1 MKFKKRLVGL
11 MLATAL
17 TTFTF
22 ALTSCKDEEE
32 SSSSTPQSSTES
44 VKFEQT
50 GEYYCGISDGE
61 YTLTITD
68 AGCTLVMGSETLTG
82 TYAYDGKDVSIVFS
96 DGSLATAT
104 VKNTVLTFKK
114 GNLTYTF
121 YEKIEHTVKYET
133 NGGTAIADTKIVN
146 GKVLAEPT
154 APTKEGYWFIGW
166 YTDEDC
172 KKSSLYDFDEQVM
185 GNTKLYA
192 RFVQK
197 VTQTEFKVN
206 FVVDG
211 QSAFDEMTTR
221 GGSLYMPELPTPTKE
236 GATFVGWWAS
246 SYDDETKLTYKYE
259 EQKLGQNTTLYAVWA
274 SDAPSVSVTPNGVS
288 WDAMAGDTYKV
299 VIKNAQ
305 GNNIAQTTT
314 PDTSYEF
321 DFSEWAE
328 GDYTV
333 EVSVTGKTDKATAY
347 YKNKALDRV
356 TYFNVTSE
364 RELVFNEIEN
374 ATKYVITVTCG
385 DSGHVHTQVESTTP
399 VFDFADC
406 AMQETGITFT
416 VQAKADGYVD
426 SPAQSYTFEARLAE
440 VTGLNIDE
448 STEIASWNA
457 VENADYYVVEIIDD
471 GVSLGTTQTTA
482 TTVSLRGKTGNLEVK
497 VYPVSRYYNSSA
509 VQTDTFVNTRLAV
522 PAQPVLDGHALVWA
536 EVEGA
541 TGYKVKV
548 GTEEYTVTTNRL
560 ELTDEHFTNNE
571 AVLSVQAI
579 CADNTKASL
588 YSDSLTV
595 RSDNKMDANTLAYS
609 KGEISWGAVL
619 GASQYGVR
627 INEGEEKI
635 VKDALKTTIAFA
647 QAGINK
653 VEIRC
658 YNAEGTASDWV
669 VKTVQVYAI
678 EFQAGGGVEVATLY
692 KAEGDL
698 VTLDSTTYQ
707 GYDFMGWYASA
718 NGYENNGVKYADSF
732 EQGEGNLTLYA
743 GWKSKNYVVELQVGD
758 NGQFATGVEP
768 EVDVL
773 YNKPYSLPV
782 PTSKDEARIF
792 AGWYTEANGQG
803 LQYADMNGSPVSPSN
818 PNGVWTDADNR
829 ELYAHW
835 YTILSFKEVG
845 TGANKGYAVS
855 KNDEGI
861 GYVEHL
867 RIPAT
872 YKGLTVTTIEGAAFA
887 GCTNLK
893 TISIPDT
900 IENIFISTDDKADT
914 GSAFDGCSSLQK
926 LIMYKVDEASVYDTY
941 YETDE
946 AGALIY
952 KNPVTQKKEFKFL
965 PSTYTGT
972 YQIPDGVEV
981 IPTASFKNARIT
993 KIVIPASV
1001 TQIDSSAFA
1010 NCKSLS
1016 DLEFLAQVDNKDE
1029 KDLTIANGVF
1039 KGCTALID
1047 ITLPAR
1053 VVNLNFDIFS
1063 DKVQSINIT
1072 GNAAPTAKTVYYDI
1086 DGVLCLGDTLVY
1098 MPKGRAD
1105 AYRIPNGINKIGS
1118 DAFASCTKITRVDI
1132 SAWVEVIEK
1141 NAFLGC
1147 TQIRFLNFL
1156 ATEETQNGLI
1166 IEDSAFFS
1174 CKSLTEVILPA
1185 NLTSIGQYAFG
1196 NTTNL
1201 KKVTLNSRE
1210 SAVYSAGAFAD
1221 KAGVYAV
1228 TNVVIGENV
1237 KELDIAA
1244 VFGTTYLK
1252 TVEVSKDNPYIA
1264 SYGNALYTADYEK
1277 IIFFPAS
1284 IKSAYTLHENTKII
1298 SENVFKG
1305 KFLTEITIPAGVHT
1319 IAKSAFEACHA
1330 LTKISWL
1337 PATEGDEV
1345 ALTIG
1350 DRAFYNVANLATL
1363 EVPARVV
1370 SIGISAFANNNF
1382 ETVMFVDGDL
1392 ELAIGANAFENSAS
1406 IKTISLPTRLR
1417 TIGEYA
1423 FNTAF
1428 KNSVSAYESYEG
1440 VNLIIPEGVTAIGD
1454 YAFKSNVLL
1463 KTVSLPSTLVKMG
1476 AYTDD
1481 TLTSVHIFEGCS
1493 SLSAI
1498 TLENNTAFA
1507 VKDGVL
1513 YNADYT
1519 QLYLSPI
1526 KNTGT
1531 NGVVDIPKTVTKIWD
1546 NAFKLNANIKQVTF
1560 SEGIEGTLTFGTDVF
1575 RQCTQLTSVELPV
1588 GLTEIP
1594 TMLFYDCDSL
1604 VTVTIPY
1611 TVGMIKN
1618 RAFEDCKSLL
1628 EVVFQP
1634 TPASEEPVN
1643 LVLED
1648 GAKASSSSNTVNAIF
1663 KGCNSLTTVQLPE
1676 RTTVIGKYALYD
1688 LEFEEYTIPST
1699 VTSIGSYAFYNC
1711 DKLEKVTFAEGCQV
1725 TEIAESTFYSCDVL
1739 HTINLPASVTKIN
1752 ANAFENC
1759 KALDKVNFAEGLLEI
1774 ADNAFK
1780 GLSVTT
1786 MSFPA
1791 SLKQIG
1797 ASAFEDCAS
1806 LMSISFATG
1815 SVLESIGNNAFKN
1828 CKLLGATVVI
1838 PASTQSIGESAFA
1851 SCSNLKTVTF
1861 ENTNNKL
1868 SNIGKNAF
1876 AYTALESFT
1885 FPDSSAT
1892 ITLGD
1897 SIVADC
1903 TLGSIHISASVTDIK
1918 GGNVFG
1924 AKAIGTITVAKDSE
1938 SFSIMAG
1945 QKILLNKAEDGIKF
1959 TWGKLEGVLT
1969 FTEGFEYIDANVF
1982 KGQTLITALVL
1993 PTSLKRIGDSA
2004 FEGCTGL
2011 QSVDFGKAQG
2021 ADHMLGTIGAKAFYG
2036 CSALESVALPKDL
2049 TELGESAF
2057 ENCGA
2062 LKSISINARLTTIR
2076 KNAFKNTTNSANL
2089 EEGEFATIELAYGL
2103 TNIGESMFESVTKVN
2118 AIVIPTTVANI
2129 ALKAFYKMTALATVS
2144 FDENTEDANVSVL
2157 ESIGNQAFEQTT
2169 SLTAIDLPNSVTTL
2183 GTELFVKSGLTRIGL
2198 PEGIQTIPAYMF
2210 NNCKGFTGEF
2220 TIPDSVKAIG
2230 NDAFSNCTNITG
2242 FVFPASLETI
2252 AYNGFYGCSS
2262 LEEIVLPENLK
2273 TLGNSAFA
2281 GCSSVETL
2289 KFAPDG
2295 KECKL
2300 TVIPDGAFAD
2310 CESITSIVIPKS
2322 VKSIGEEEGGS
2333 FSGVSALTSLVFES
2347 ADEGV
2352 APDLVILS
2360 SAFDGAMANVT
2371 TLDFGNRIKEINE
2384 YAFSGN
2390 KKLTALEIPASV
2402 TKLGG
2407 NAFYNW
2413 TALTKLTFGGSALK
2427 TVESRVFNKCT
2438 KLNEVIMREGT
2449 TVIASEMFFACTATG
2464 FKFKRLDNANSTPVE
2479 GLPTT
2484 LTSLPANAFATAV
2497 SSSKPSTALKI
2508 TKLDLSNVKSIG
2520 KMALM
2525 KCTTLTSVTWGT
2537 KLETIGESAF
2547 EGCTGIT
2554 GALDLSASAKSI
2566 GKNAFKSSK
2575 ITSVKLGTNFTSSS
2589 TGYQF
2594 AGCTSLTSATL
2605 PNNLTKIDTYM
2616 FQGCTALTT
2625 VEIPA
2630 SVTTI
2635 ATYAFSGCT
2644 KLNNLGT
2651 NNLSNVTSLG
2661 GYAFKDCKA
2670 ITSID
2675 LSALTDSLGA
2685 SAFQNCTKLTSVTF
2699 NDSLGSIQ
2707 SNAFNGC
2714 TVLTGVTLPANITF
2728 LGEKAFSATGL
2739 TSIVIPRLLTNFMAT
2754 TSTSSTSALA
2764 GQFYNCKSLENV
2776 TFLGDVTKFG
2786 KEVFYGCTSLK
2797 SIDLPDSVQMIGN
2810 SMFYN
2815 CSSLTYFEFPAD
2827 LQEMGTNVF
2836 NGCTNLANISI
2847 SSNNEYFKVVQGGLY
2862 AKQDIGSGSSLIP
2875 EGFLVMLPLS
2885 GIDESTKV
2893 LTLPEGCTGIQR
2905 DLFKNCDFIEE
2916 VIIPSTMT
2924 EIGDNAF
2931 AYFTGLKK
2939 VTIPT
2944 TVTYIGMTAFGYCT
2958 SLETVIFEDDVNAA
2972 ELYCYNRCFEGCTA
2986 IESVVLPSRMKTI
2999 GSSMFSASAK
3009 YLTGLKSV
3017 TIAEGTEVIEA
3028 SAFKGTGLTSIQ
3040 FPSTLKTIDDN
3051 AFQGAPLTTLTI
3063 PTNVTTIGDSAF
3075 ATFSSTKTHP
3085 MMTSIVIPTTVT
3097 SWGTSVFQGCVE
3109 LTNVTI
3115 ADGVKTIPS
3124 YMFADCTKLT
3134 QIDLKEVTSLGS
3146 YAFQNTGLTSVV
3158 IPEGVENLSAG
3169 AGKYSTNWG
3178 TFKGCTALTSV
3189 TLPTSLKSLGG
3200 QVFSGCTA
3208 LTEIKIVG
3216 EEYDAEVGSVL
3227 PSSLSEIGPKAFEN
3241 TAVTKITIQNP
3252 DVLLYQAF
3260 DTAKKL
3266 ESVTLPDDMKYLGYK
3281 TFYDCEALT
3290 SIELPDSLVAFNNP
3304 SVTSSGYQF
3313 AESGITEIVIPEGI
3327 ESLPANA
3334 FYNCKSLT
3342 SVTLPES
3349 LKTVDG
3355 GSVFYGCK
3363 AITSIVIP
3371 KGVIFTGTYNF
3382 SGWTKTQT
3390 IYFYDSESF
3399 VSGNY
3404 KKYWLGGSA
3413 TCVYDYVP
3421 PVVDEE

>member
-11 MLATAL
+11 MLTTAL
-17 TTFTF
+17 STFTF
-22 ALTSCKDEEE
+22 ALASCNKDKDD
-32 SSSSTPQSSTES
+32 SSSSSVPQSSTET

-61 YTLTITD
+61 YTLTITES
-68 AGCTLVMGSETLTG
+68 GCTLVMGSETLTG

-114 GNLTYTF
+114 GNSTYTF
-121 YEKIEHTVKYET
+121 YEKIEHTVTYVT
-133 NGGTAIADTKIVN
+133 NGGSEVASTKVVN

-166 YTDEDC
+166 YTEEDC
-172 KKSSLYDFDEQVM
+172 KKSSLYDFDKQVM
-185 GNTKLYA
+185 GNTNLYA

-211 QSAFDEMTTR
+211 ESAFEELTTR
-221 GGSLYMPELPTPTKE
+221 AGSLYMPELPTPTKE

-288 WDAMAGDTYKV
+288 WDAMGGDTYKV
-299 VIKNAQ
+299 VIKNAN

-356 TYFNVTSE
+356 TYFTITDQ

-374 ATKYVITVTCG
+374 ATKYLITVTCG
-385 DSGHVHTQVESTTP
+385 DDNHVHTQVESTTP

-406 AMQETGITFT
+406 AMQEEGITFT
-416 VQAKADGYVD
+416 VQAVAEGYVA
-426 SPAQSYTFEARLAE
+426 SPAQSYSFEARLAE

-448 STEIASWNA
+448 TTEIASWNA
-457 VENADYYVVEIIDD
+457 VENADYYIVEIIDD
-471 GVSLGTTQTTA
+471 GVSLGKVQTTA

-509 VQTDTFVNTRLAV
+509 VQADTFVNTRLAV
-522 PAQPVLDGHALVWA
+522 PAQPVLEGHALVWA

-548 GTEEYTVTTNRL
+548 GTQEYTVTTNRL
-560 ELTDEHFTNNE
+560 DLTDEHFTNNE
-571 AVLSVQAI
+571 GVFSIQAI
-579 CADNTKASL
+579 CADDTKASL

-595 RSDNKMDANTLAYS
+595 RSDNKMDATTLAYS

-619 GASQYGVR
+619 GAAKYGVR
-627 INEGEEKI
+627 INEGTE
-635 VKDALKTTIAFA
+635 VFVTDALKASIAFT
-647 QAGINK
+647 QAGSNK
-653 VEIRC
+653 IEIRC
-658 YNAEGTASDWV
+658 YNSDSQPSEWV
-669 VKTVQVYAI
+669 AKTVDVYKI
-678 EFQAGGGVEVATLY
+678 EFETSGGVEVDALY

-698 VTLDSTTYQ
+698 VTLGETTYQ
-707 GYDFMGWYASA
+707 GYTFMGWYASA
-718 NGYENNGVKYADSF
+718 NGFENNGVKYEASF
-732 EQGEGNLTLYA
+732 EQGEGDLKLYA
-743 GWKSKNYVVELQVGD
+743 GWQSKNYVVELQLGD
-758 NGQFATGVEP
+758 NGELATGVDP

-782 PTSKDEARIF
+782 PSSKDQTKIF

-803 LQYADMNGSPVSPSN
+803 LQYADMSGNTVSSSN
-818 PNGVWTDADNR
+818 PNGVWTDADNK

-845 TGANKGYAVS
+845 TGANRGYAVS

-867 RIPAT
+867 RIPAM
-872 YKGLTVTTIEGAAFA
+872 YNGLTVTTIEGSAFA

-900 IENIFISTDDKADT
+900 IQNIFISTDDQADT
-914 GSAFDGCSSLQK
+914 GSAFDGCTSLQK
-926 LIMYKVDEASVYDTY
+926 LMMYKVDETSVYDTY

-946 AGALIY
+946 SGALIY

-965 PSTYTGT
+965 PSTYTGV

-1016 DLEFLAQVDNKDE
+1016 ELEFLAQVDNADE

-1063 DKVQSINIT
+1063 EKVQNVNIT

-1086 DGVLCLGDTLVY
+1086 DGVLCLDDTLVY
-1098 MPKGRAD
+1098 MPRGRAN
-1105 AYRIPNGINKIGS
+1105 AYTIPNRINKIGS
-1118 DAFASCTKITRVDI
+1118 DAFANCTKITRVDI

-1147 TQIRFLNFL
+1147 TQIRNLNFL
-1156 ATEETQNGLI
+1156 ATEDTQNGLV
-1166 IEDSAFFS
+1166 IEESAFFS
-1174 CKSLTEVILPA
+1174 CKSLTEVTLPA
-1185 NLTSIGQYAFG
+1185 NLTSIAQYAFG

-1201 KKVTLNSRE
+1201 TKVTLNSRE
-1210 SAVYSAGAFAD
+1210 EAVYSAGAFAD
-1221 KAGVYAV
+1221 KSGVYSV

-1237 KELDIAA
+1237 EELDIAA
-1244 VFGTTYLK
+1244 VFGTNKLK

-1264 SYGNALYTADYEK
+1264 SYNNALYTANYEK
-1277 IIFFPAS
+1277 IIFFPSS
-1284 IKSAYTLHENTKII
+1284 IKSAYILHEDTKII
-1298 SENVFKG
+1298 TENVFKG
-1305 KFLTEITIPAGVHT
+1305 KYLTEITIPAGVHT

-1330 LTKISWL
+1330 LTKINWL
-1337 PATEGDEV
+1337 PAGENEQEV

-1350 DRAFYNVANLATL
+1350 DRAFYNVVNLYTL
-1363 EVPARVV
+1363 EVPARVT
-1370 SIGISAFANNNF
+1370 SIGVSAFADNNF
-1382 ETVMFVDGDL
+1382 ETVTFVDGEL

-1406 IKTISLPTRLR
+1406 IETISLPTRLR

-1428 KNSVSAYESYEG
+1428 KNSVSAYESYTG
-1440 VNLIIPEGVTAIGD
+1440 LNLVIPEGVTTIGD
-1454 YAFKSNVLL
+1454 YAFKGNLLL

-1476 AYTDD
+1476 AYTDEA
-1481 TLTSVHIFEGCS
+1481 LTSVRIFEGCS
-1493 SLSAI
+1493 ALSSI
-1498 TLENNTAFA
+1498 TLENSTAFA

-1546 NAFKLNANIKQVTF
+1546 NAFKLNANITQVTF
-1560 SEGIEGTLTFGTDVF
+1560 SQGIEGELTFGTDVF
-1575 RQCTQLTSVELPV
+1575 RQCAKLESVELPV

-1634 TPASEEPVN
+1634 TPANEEPVN

-1648 GAKASSSSNTVNAIF
+1648 GGKASSSSNTVNAIF
-1663 KGCNSLTTVQLPE
+1663 KGCDKLTTVQLPE
-1676 RTTVIGKYALYD
+1676 RTTVIGQYALYG
-1688 LEFEEYTIPST
+1688 LEFTEYTIPST

-1711 DKLEKVTFAEGCQV
+1711 DKLETVTFADGCKV
-1725 TEIAESTFYSCDVL
+1725 TEIAASTFYSCDVL
-1739 HTINLPASVTKIN
+1739 NTINLPTSVTKIN
-1752 ANAFENC
+1752 ANAFEGC
-1759 KALDKVNFAEGLLEI
+1759 KALDKVNLSEGLVEI

-1780 GLSVTT
+1780 GLSVTAMT
-1786 MSFPA
+1786 FPA
-1791 SLKQIG
+1791 SLQKIG
-1797 ASAFEDCAS
+1797 ASAFEGCAN
-1806 LMSISFATG
+1806 LMSISFAEE
-1815 SVLESIGNNAFKN
+1815 SKLDSIGNNAFKD
-1828 CKLLGATVVI
+1828 CKLLGETVVI
-1838 PASTQSIGESAFA
+1838 PASTQAIGESAFQ

-1868 SNIGKNAF
+1868 ASIGKNAF
-1876 AYTALESFT
+1876 AYTALTNFV
-1885 FPDSSAT
+1885 FPNSSAT
-1892 ITLGD
+1892 IALGD
-1897 SIVADC
+1897 GIVADC
-1903 TLGSIHISASVTDIK
+1903 TLESIYISASVADIK

-1924 AKAIGTITVAKDSE
+1924 AKSIGTITVPENDGH
-1938 SFSIMAG
+1938 FSIMEG
-1945 QKILLNKAEDGIKF
+1945 QKILLNKEGTGIKF
-1959 TWGKLEGVLT
+1959 TWGKLEGAIT
-1969 FTEGFEYIDANVF
+1969 FNEGLEYIDANVF
-1982 KGQTLITALVL
+1982 KGQTLITSLTL
-1993 PTSLKRIGDSA
+1993 PTSLKKIGANA

-2011 QSVDFGKAQG
+2011 KSIDFGKVEG
-2021 ADHMLGTIGAKAFYG
+2021 ADHALATIEAKAFYG
-2036 CSALESVALPKDL
+2036 CSALESVELPKDL
-2049 TELGESAF
+2049 KELGESAF

-2062 LKSISINARLTTIR
+2062 LKAISINASLSTIGKNTF
-2076 KNAFKNTTNSANL
+2076 KNATVNANL
-2089 EEGEFATIELAYGL
+2089 ADDEYATITLAYGL
-2103 TNIGESMFESVTKVN
+2103 TKIGESMFEGVTQVN
-2118 AIVIPTTVANI
+2118 TIVIPTTVQSI
-2129 ALKAFYKMTALATVS
+2129 ALKAFYKMTGLATVS
-2144 FDENTEDANVSVL
+2144 FDENTEDANAPVL

-2183 GTELFVKSGLTRIGL
+2183 GTKLFVRSGLTRVGF

-2210 NNCKGFTGEF
+2210 NNCKGFTGAF
-2220 TIPDSVKAIG
+2220 TIPDTVTKVA
-2230 NDAFSNCTNITG
+2230 NDAFSNCTNITS
-2242 FVFPASLETI
+2242 FVFPANLKTI
-2252 AYNGFYGCSS
+2252 DYNGFYGCSS
-2262 LEEIVLPENLK
+2262 LEEIVLPENL
-2273 TLGNSAFA
+2273 TSLGNSAFA
-2281 GCSSVETL
+2281 GCSSAEIL

-2310 CESITSIVIPKS
+2310 CESITSLVIPKS
-2322 VKSIGEEEGGS
+2322 VTSIGEEEGGA
-2333 FSGVSALTSLVFES
+2333 FSGLSALTSLVFES
-2347 ADEGV
+2347 AEEGV
-2352 APDLVILS
+2352 TPNLVLLS
-2360 SAFDGAMANVT
+2360 SSFNGSMANVT
-2371 TLDFGNRIKEINE
+2371 TLEFGNRIKEIHE
-2384 YAFSGN
+2384 YALDSN
-2390 KKLTALEIPASV
+2390 KKLTTLEIPASV

-2407 NAFYNW
+2407 NAFMSW
-2413 TALTKLTFGGSALK
+2413 TALTKVTFGGSALK
-2427 TVESRVFNKCT
+2427 TVESNVFNKCT
-2438 KLNEVIMREGT
+2438 KLNDVTIREGT
-2449 TVIASEMFFACTATG
+2449 TVIGQQMFYGCTATG
-2464 FKFKRLDNANSTPVE
+2464 FKIS
-2479 GLPTT
+2479 LPTT
-2484 LTSLPANAFATAV
+2484 LTALPNNAFLTATSASV
-2497 SSSKPSTALKI
+2497 KMTSV
-2508 TKLDLSNVKSIG
+2508 DLSNVKTIG
-2520 KMALM
+2520 NKAFY
-2525 KCTTLTSVTWGT
+2525 KCTTLSSATWGS

-2547 EGCTGIT
+2547 EGCTALT
-2554 GALDLSASAKSI
+2554 GALDLSASVKSI
-2566 GKNAFKSSK
+2566 GLKAFSGSK
-2575 ITSVKLGTNFTSSS
+2575 ITSVKLGTNFTSS

-2594 AGCTSLTSATL
+2594 AGCASLTSATL

-2616 FQGCTALTT
+2616 FQSCTALTK

-2635 ATYAFSGCT
+2635 GANAFYGCT
-2644 KLNNLGT
+2644 KLANLGT
-2651 NNLSNVTSLG
+2651 NNLSNITSLG
-2661 GYAFKDCKA
+2661 ASSFYNCKA
-2670 ITSID
+2670 LTSVD
-2675 LSALTDSLGA
+2675 LSELTDSLNG
-2685 SAFQNCTKLTSVTF
+2685 STFYGCTGLTSVTF
-2699 NDSLGSIQ
+2699 NDALGSIQ
-2707 SNAFNGC
+2707 SSAFNGC
-2714 TVLTGVTLPANITF
+2714 SALTSVTLPANLTF
-2728 LGEKAFSATGL
+2728 LGEKAFTATGL
-2739 TSIVIPRLLTNFMAT
+2739 TSIVIPRLLTNFMGT
-2754 TSTSSTSALA
+2754 TSTSSTSAIA
-2764 GQFYNCKSLENV
+2764 GQFYNCKSLETV
-2776 TFLGDVTKFG
+2776 TFLGEVTKFG
-2786 KEVFYGCTSLK
+2786 KEVFYGCTALK

-2810 SMFYN
+2810 NMFQN

-2827 LQEMGTNVF
+2827 LQVMGTGVF
-2836 NGCTNLANISI
+2836 TGCTKLSNISI
-2847 SSNNEYFKVVQGGLY
+2847 SSSNEYFKVVQGGLY
-2862 AKQDIGSGSSLIP
+2862 AKQDIGSGTNLIP

-2893 LTLPEGCTGIQR
+2893 LTLPEGCTGIQNE
-2905 DLFKNCDFIEE
+2905 LFKNCDFIEE

-2958 SLETVIFEDDVNAA
+2958 ALTEVKFEDDPNGA
-2972 ELYCYNRCFEGCTA
+2972 ELYGYNRCFEGCTA
-2986 IESVVLPSRMKTI
+2986 LTSVKLPSRMKTI
-2999 GSSMFSASAK
+2999 GGSMFSASTK
-3009 YLTGLKSV
+3009 YLTALTSV
-3017 TIAEGTEVIEA
+3017 TIAEGTEVIES
-3028 SAFKGTGLTSIQ
+3028 SAFKGTSITNIN
-3040 FPSTLKTIDDN
+3040 FPSTLKTIGAN
-3051 AFQGAPLTTLTI
+3051 AFQGAPLTELNI
-3063 PTNVTTIGDSAF
+3063 PANVTSIGVSAF
-3075 ATFSSTKTHP
+3075 ATFSTTKKYPT
-3085 MMTSIVIPTTVT
+3085 MTSLVIPATVT
-3097 SWGTSVFQGCVE
+3097 SWGSGVFQGCVN
-3109 LTNVTI
+3109 LTDVTI
-3115 ADGVKTIPS
+3115 SDGVKKIPDS
-3124 YMFADCTKLT
+3124 MFADCTALK
-3134 QIDLKEVTSLGS
+3134 QIDLNEVTSLGA
-3146 YAFQNTGLTSVV
+3146 YAFQKTGLTSVV
-3158 IPEGVENLSAG
+3158 IPDTVESLSASS
-3169 AGKYSTNWG
+3169 YVTNYG
-3178 TFKGCTALTSV
+3178 LFDTCTSLTSV
-3189 TLPTSLKSLGG
+3189 TLPANLKSLGAKI
-3200 QVFSGCTA
+3200 FNGCTA
-3208 LTEIKIVG
+3208 LTEIKIAG
-3216 EEYDAEVGSVL
+3216 QEYDAEVGTVL
-3227 PSSLSEIGPKAFEN
+3227 PASLEQIGSQAFAN
-3241 TAVTKITIQNP
+3241 TAITKITIQNP
-3252 DVLLYQAF
+3252 DILLYQSF

-3266 ESVTLPDDMKYLGYK
+3266 QSVTLPEGMKYLGYK

-3290 SIELPDSLVAFNNP
+3290 TIDLPDSLVSFNHP
-3304 SVTSSGYQF
+3304 SLSSGNQF
-3313 AESGITEIVIPEGI
+3313 AESGLTEITIPANI
-3327 ESLPANA
+3327 ESLPTRL

-3342 SVTLPES
+3342 SVTLNEN
-3349 LKTVDG
+3349 LKTIDG
-3355 GSVFYGCK
+3355 GSVFYGCTK
-3363 AITSIVIP
+3363 ITSLVVP
-3371 KGVIFTGTYNF
+3371 KGVLITGTYNF
-3382 SGWTKTQT
+3382 SSWTKTQT
-3390 IYFYDSESF
+3390 IYFYDSSAF
-3399 VSGNY
+3399 VSANFV
-3404 KKYWLGGSA
+3404 KNWSGS
-3413 TCVYDYVP
+3413 T
-3421 PVVDEE
+3421 VVKIEYGYNPNAEE